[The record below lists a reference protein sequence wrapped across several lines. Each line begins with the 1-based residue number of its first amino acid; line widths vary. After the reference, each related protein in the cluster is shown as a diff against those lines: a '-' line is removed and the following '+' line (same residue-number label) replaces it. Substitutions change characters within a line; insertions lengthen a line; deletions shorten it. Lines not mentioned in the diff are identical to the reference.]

1 MQSHVIHKSYRFDMV
16 LKDFRDSLR
25 VFGILFRDDGQVA
38 DFVSIVD
45 LEVF

>member
-1 MQSHVIHKSYRFDMV
+1 MIDMSYRFDMV
-16 LKDFRDSLR
+16 LEDFRDSLR
-25 VFGILFRDDGQVA
+25 VFGVLFRDDGQVA